1 MVLVA
6 VDPVVMLFTSND
18 DRREARNT
26 AFHEAGHA
34 VAGYVLPNGMHLVG
48 ITIVPRG
55 RHYLHGLRWR
65 RRAMHF
71 TGSAQG
77 CESDEAKARSLARE
91 VVLATPRRR
100 MLSEAQFLGSD
111 LIVADMANDDLCCN
125 CTKLGNEEMTAA
137 VIAKHAWRIKRLA
150 LALLDQ

>member
-55 RHYLHGLRWR
+55 DDLSRTVFQNRADQTKADIICMAFGHWR

-100 MLSEAQFLGSD
+100 MLSEAQF
-111 LIVADMANDDLCCN
+111 V
-125 CTKLGNEEMTAA
+125 TA
-137 VIAKHAWRIKRLA
+137 VEKRLRYEKKERRG
-150 LALLDQ
+150 